1 MSINFRQ
8 LQVFR
13 AVAEVRSFTRASQAL
28 FISQS
33 TVSQH
38 IRDLED
44 LLRIKLF
51 DRTRR
56 TVSLSAA
63 GENLLRHSNQVFQL
77 LDEAENAVH
86 VQSNPYSGRLSM
98 GCASTT
104 LLYQMPSI
112 LVDYARKYPDVD
124 LKITGGTIR
133 EIAAEMWAGSS
144 DLALVVLPLHAPD
157 LKKLPVCEE
166 PFLAVLPASHRMAR
180 NRSLEIEEL
189 AGERF
194 ILHLPGQNTRKLVD
208 RFLFQHHVTPR
219 VPIELGET
227 ETIKRMVS
235 HGLGVSLLPASAFL
249 HKGSKDGLK
258 LFPIPQGQLKRS
270 LAIVYPKQ
278 KTLGAPALAMID
290 ILQARFGE
298 NKKAAAARN
307 SA

>member
-13 AVAEVRSFTRASQAL
+13 AVAEASSFTRASQAL

-38 IRDLED
+38 VRDLEEQ
-44 LLRIKLF
+44 LRVRLF

-56 TVSLSAA
+56 KVSLSSA
-63 GENLLRHSNQVFQL
+63 GENLLRHCNQVFEL
-77 LDEAENAVH
+77 LDEAENVVH
-86 VQSNPYSGRLSM
+86 GQSNPYSGRLAM

-133 EIAAEMWAGSS
+133 EVAAEMWAGST

-157 LKKLPVCEE
+157 LKKIFICEE
-166 PFLAVLPASHRMAR
+166 PFFLVLPSSHPLAKRGQPNVDQLAS
-180 NRSLEIEEL
+180 
-189 AGERF
+189 ERF
-194 ILHLPGQNTRKLVD
+194 ILNLPGQNTRKLVD
-208 RFLFQHHVTPR
+208 RFLHQHQIVPR

-227 ETIKRMVS
+227 ETIKRMVA
-235 HGLGVSLLPASAFL
+235 HGLGISLLPASAFM
-249 HKGSKDGLK
+249 HRRSREGLK
-258 LFPIPQGQLKRS
+258 LFPVPQSQLKRT

-278 KTLGAPALAMID
+278 KVLRAPALAMIK
-290 ILQARFGE
+290 LLHAHFGE
-298 NKKAAAARN
+298 NSHALVAP
-307 SA
+307 STG